1 MSTLSPELRSA
12 ISELRDRG
20 PTPQSALLSTLRLVQ
35 HANGRIGQQEV
46 QEVAALLDLSP
57 AVVDGVARFYD
68 QISPEPVG
76 RHVVSICRGIACYL
90 RGAEPLLQQVEQ
102 VLVDESVT
110 LRRVECIGHCDRAPA
125 ALLDDAF
132 IGPVSVDSLKS
143 RLEHA

>member
-20 PTPQSALLSTLRLVQ
+20 PTPQSALLSALRLVQ
-35 HANGRIGQQEV
+35 HEHGRVGHQEV
-46 QEVAALLDLSP
+46 QQVAALLGLSP
-57 AVVDGVARFYD
+57 ALVDGVARFYD
-68 QISPEPVG
+68 QISREPVG
-76 RHVVSICRGIACYL
+76 SHVVSVCRGIACYL

-102 VLVDESVT
+102 VLVDCSVT
-110 LRRVECIGHCDRAPA
+110 LRRVECIGDCDHAPA

-132 IGPVSVDSLKS
+132 IGPVSIDSLKS